1 MDKKTSTA
9 DISLT
14 SMSCPIET
22 HEDNKLIFFCIDP
35 TCLSQTKLGCIDCLY
50 DFHEQHKTVK
60 LKNIEAKMNFNLK
73 SELENEELL
82 LEKKVKSIEENIII
96 NIEHLRTDILEILN
110 YKTNKFIEEVRNKLI
125 DNNNNKTFDLK
136 KLLANE
142 VKDLTKEDQFLLT
155 NIIKEN
161 FIQESSNTEVKI
173 KSNNEII
180 KFETAFKQ
188 NFSLISKQI
197 KEYLNTKLF
206 GSVNSILNEG
216 SEFEWSDKTYA
227 NYGFLYTL
235 SNNNCTATKSLNDG
249 TITMLRSAQKVEE
262 GKFYTI
268 EIVPD
273 IKKLGDFD
281 IGIGNDSVG
290 SNCWI
295 RAIGGYGITNVGIY
309 SNGRVIDSNKKLNHD
324 DSIVLEIDMKVEK
337 VMRIKKN
344 GSFLM
349 ELKLE
354 IKPPIYFFCAVRKVG
369 NSVTVKNF
377 MINE

>member
-1 MDKKTSTA
+1 
-9 DISLT
+9 
-14 SMSCPIET
+14 MSCPIET